1 MAAIFATTAVAVF
14 FVLTVV
20 AWRRYRW
27 AAEKMPQ
34 ADTCPYSLT
43 DVFGDRH
50 LVNVPH
56 QKGIRWLTEVFSR
69 SAEKFPHLTA
79 LQIPHTGE
87 SLTFAEL
94 DGRAESV
101 AAALSAFLTGP
112 DQVVAVAMSQDNWQI
127 VASHLGILKAG
138 GTVMFLDTT
147 LPDALIT
154 HMLNDAQPV
163 VILTR
168 GQDKFRDLPTL
179 DVLTLPERMP
189 RRRTAALGWTT
200 PRSAL
205 RPSFTR
211 AAPLGC
217 PREWSA
223 RTQVT

>member
-1 MAAIFATTAVAVF
+1 VAAILVTITFAVF
-14 FVLTVV
+14 FALTFV
-20 AWRRYRW
+20 AWRRYLW
-27 AAEKMPQ
+27 AAKEVPQ

-69 SAEKFPHLTA
+69 SAKKFPHLTA

-94 DGRAESV
+94 DARAENI
-101 AAALSAFLTGP
+101 AAALSPFLTGP
-112 DQVVAVAMSQDNWQI
+112 DQIVAVAMSQDNWQI

-138 GTVMFLDTT
+138 GTLMFLDTT

-168 GQDKFRDLPTL
+168 GQDKFRDLPTPTL
-179 DVLTLPERMP
+179 DVLTLPERMT
-189 RRRTAALGWTT
+189 RRRAL
-200 PRSAL
+200 P
-205 RPSFTR
+205 PSFTR
-211 AAPLGC
+211 VERPGC
-217 PREWSA
+217 PGAWSA